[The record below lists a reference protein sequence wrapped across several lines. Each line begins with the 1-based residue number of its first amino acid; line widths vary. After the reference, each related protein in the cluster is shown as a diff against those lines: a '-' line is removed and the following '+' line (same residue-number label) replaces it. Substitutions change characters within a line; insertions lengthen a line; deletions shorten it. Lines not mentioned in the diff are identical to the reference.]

1 MRKYAYLIAAA
12 TFLSAGV
19 VLADGDHDHGA
30 MKKNLKF
37 GQPGKEAEVSRTINV
52 SANDQMRFV
61 LDAQRIKVGET
72 IKFVV
77 KNEGKIVHEF
87 TFGDA
92 PYQRAHYAMMK
103 KDPDM
108 KHEDPNAVT
117 LQPGETKTLIW
128 KFDKVM
134 QGPLEISCFTPGHY
148 EQGMK
153 ALIGVTR

>member
-1 MRKYAYLIAAA
+1 MHKSVYLAVA
-12 TFLSAGV
+12 TSFLTATLA
-19 VLADGDHDHGA
+19 LADAGPDHGA
-30 MKKNLKF
+30 MSKNLKF
-37 GQPGKEAEVSRTINV
+37 GQPGKESEVTRTINV

-92 PYQRAHYAMMK
+92 AYQRAHFAMMK

-117 LQPGETKTLIW
+117 LQPGESKTLIW

-153 ALIGVTR
+153 ALIGVTK